1 VYCCLPVFPSLL
13 VPVCPFGTRVTV
25 IISLSSLELAVV
37 QARVKERL
45 ESRLREFCA
54 LGLAGWAPSVPAG
67 HPFMSWDAVGGRLV
81 AARLV

>member
-1 VYCCLPVFPSLL
+1 MPGGSATAATAATAAAVRRA
-13 VPVCPFGTRVTV
+13 TAAD
-25 IISLSSLELAVV
+25 LAVV